1 MRAPWEQSESR
12 ATAWP
17 PKVSFYRTCT
27 GSGDSTA
34 TLTMLD
40 LSLSLW
46 KVMANPSILGGCNNV
61 LDMVPPKYH
70 LECEIT
76 TANLVGLKWSVTP
89 PVQNCVGCEFGRS
102 LLAELPKPGLSDL
115 LNSGT
120 EDWSGNWS
128 SWHALCLLKWWP
140 IQDHIWL
147 KLHQLVLP
155 LRLQWES
162 SNVSWCEDWVLPG
175 RKPVLLTA
183 KKFVGI
189 TAWPRGKKCYRI
201 GYLYFSFYLFCSN
214 LLVFYLV
221 T

>member
-34 TLTMLD
+34 TLTMPD
-40 LSLSLW
+40 LSLSEKSWQTLPYLVDAIMYW
-46 KVMANPSILGGCNNV
+46 TWCPRN
-61 LDMVPPKYH
+61 
-70 LECEIT
+70 T
-76 TANLVGLKWSVTP
+76 TWSVKS
-89 PVQNCVGCEFGRS
+89 QLQIQSAWNGRS
-102 LLAELPKPGLSDL
+102 LPPYKTVSAVSLGAVCWQSSQNLVSVISWIAEPRIGAVIKVL
-115 LNSGT
+115 GT
-120 EDWSGNWS
+120 L
-128 SWHALCLLKWWP
+128 LCLLKWWP
-140 IQDHIWL
+140 TQDHIWL